1 MSRKTNYVGQKRLRS
16 SPWHV
21 DPDVEIVCIAQA
33 KGYVMVQRDRQTPYV
48 MTAKAFAELE
58 EARVRKDE

>member
-1 MSRKTNYVGQKRLRS
+1 MSKKTNYVGQKRRRS
-16 SPWHV
+16 SPWRE
-21 DPDVEIVCIAQA
+21 DPDDEIVCIAQA

-48 MTAKAFAELE
+48 MTAKAFSELE